1 VKSGNGA
8 ITLKHNG
15 NNNSF
20 AYVDFM
26 DVASAQACVDAKDVM
41 LKDNIVGPSCT
52 SYTAI
57 SDLLHPWCNVYLLSM
72 QATNAPCVTCLCHP
86 PDPAKYCR
94 CFASLA
100 ADAWD
105 FAYKAAIS
113 RLQFVHCLLPKGQID
128 LLLCMAAAE
137 HYTQACQLRWRP
149 GRRQVQWQG

>member
-1 VKSGNGA
+1 MKSGNGA

-52 SYTAI
+52 SYSAI

-72 QATNAPCVTCLCHP
+72 QATNAPCVTCLP
-86 PDPAKYCR
+86 PP
-94 CFASLA
+94 
-100 ADAWD
+100 
-105 FAYKAAIS
+105 
-113 RLQFVHCLLPKGQID
+113 
-128 LLLCMAAAE
+128 
-137 HYTQACQLRWRP
+137 
-149 GRRQVQWQG
+149 